1 MSGYLRFLATY
12 RTILGFGLVT
22 ALSSS
27 FGQTFFI
34 SLFLPYFMTDFD
46 LSKSDFGFL
55 YGGCTLLSAMCLPM
69 LGARIDRLE
78 LKRYTAL
85 TIVGLAAAALA
96 VSVAPHVV
104 FLVIGIVGLRL
115 SGQGLLGHISQ
126 TVMAR
131 EFTESRGKALGVAGL
146 GYPLGEAVLPLACAL
161 ALQFLPWTV
170 VWQLVSAAAI
180 VLILPL
186 ALGLLSNAR
195 GQTEPTK
202 SGAQPPAPRTLAGTT
217 FGRDLSTYLAI
228 PVLLTPPFVFTGL
241 FLYQVPLSEWKGW
254 DPSWVAAA
262 FSAFAVSRALSSIAI
277 GGLIDRFSA
286 VGLFPFFLMPLGAA
300 VALFRWADQPWMAFP
315 YLMLIGV
322 TAGANANIGSALWA
336 ELYGVE
342 HLGRIRGI
350 ASSLAVL
357 GAASSPILIGALF
370 HHGFDFDHILLGA
383 LGVAALSTSLALL
396 LAMHQT
402 RRLASFGR
410 RLRLLRSFGCCA
422 HSVADP
428 GLQLSPT

>member
-1 MSGYLRFLATY
+1 MSGYIRFLATY

-34 SLFLPYFMTDFD
+34 SLFLPFFMIDFD
-46 LSKSDFGFL
+46 LSKGEFGLL
-55 YGGCTLLSAMCLPM
+55 YGGCTLLSAMCLPL
-69 LGARIDRLE
+69 LGSRIDRLE
-78 LKRYTAL
+78 LKLYTTL
-85 TIVGLAAAALA
+85 TIVGLAAAALT

-104 FLVIGIVGLRL
+104 FLAMGIVGLRL

-131 EFTESRGKALGVAGL
+131 EFAQNRGKALGVAGL
-146 GYPLGEAVLPLACAL
+146 GYPIGEAVLPLACAV
-161 ALQFLPWTV
+161 ALQFLPWSA
-170 VWQLVSAAAI
+170 VWQIVSVGAI

-186 ALGLLSNAR
+186 ALGLLSNSA
-195 GQTEPTK
+195 GQSETAKHGVAPE
-202 SGAQPPAPRTLAGTT
+202 APRSLAGVT
-217 FGRDLSTYLAI
+217 FGRDLSTYLAL

-254 DPSWVAAA
+254 EPSWMAAA

-286 VGLFPFFLMPLGAA
+286 VVLFPFFLLPLGAA
-300 VALFRWADQPWMAFP
+300 VALFSWASQPWMAFP

-336 ELYGVE
+336 ELYGIE
-342 HLGRIRGI
+342 HLGRIRSI
-350 ASSLAVL
+350 ASSLSIL
-357 GAASSPILIGALF
+357 GAAGGPIVIGTLF
-370 HHGFDFDHILLGA
+370 HYGFDFGHMLFGSLG
-383 LGVAALSTSLALL
+383 LVAMSTTSALL
-396 LAMHQT
+396 LAMHETQ
-402 RRLASFGR
+402 RLASFGR
-410 RLRLLRSFGCCA
+410 RLRLLRSSGR
-422 HSVADP
+422 
-428 GLQLSPT
+428 